1 MKREA
6 FEEMLTGGHPNSLGR
21 TVEVVEIVLADRA
34 RLGELYAC
42 YQSDD
47 AVVRLRTS
55 NGLKRISRE
64 KPAWLVPLI
73 DGFLTEIAAL
83 DQASAQWTL
92 ADLFETLAPLLT
104 PTQRQQAE
112 AVLKRNLAHHT
123 DWIVLNQTMKTLGAW
138 AKNDAELT
146 QWLVPQLERL
156 SGDGRKSVAKTA
168 AKTLKQVMRDA

>member
-1 MKREA
+1 MHESFEA
-6 FEEMLTGGHPNSLGR
+6 MLTGGHPNSLGR
-21 TVEVVEIVLADRA
+21 TVEVVEIVLADRT

-47 AVVRLRTS
+47 EVVRLRTS

-92 ADLFETLAPLLT
+92 ADLCQTLAPHMT
-104 PTQRQQAE
+104 PAQRQQAE
-112 AVLKRNLAHHT
+112 AVLKRNLAHHH

-138 AKNDAELT
+138 AKTDEALK

-168 AKTLKQVMRDA
+168 AKTLKKL

>member
-1 MKREA
+1 MSEKD
-6 FEEMLTGGHPNSLGR
+6 FEEILTGGHPNSLGR
-21 TVEVVEIVLADRA
+21 TVEVVEMVLADRA

-47 AVVRLRTS
+47 DVVRLRTS
-55 NGLKRISRE
+55 NALKRISRE
-64 KPAWLVPLI
+64 QPAWLVPLI

-92 ADLFETLAPLLT
+92 ADLFETLAPLMT

-123 DWIVLNQTMKTLGAW
+123 DWIVLNQTMKTLGGW
-138 AKNDAELT
+138 AKEDPALLH
-146 QWLVPQLERL
+146 WLVPHLERL
-156 SGDGRKSVAKTA
+156 SGDGRKSVSKTA
-168 AKTLKQVMRDA
+168 AKTLTTLTT

>member
-1 MKREA
+1 MDTES

-21 TVEVVEIVLADRA
+21 TVEVVAIVLADMA

-55 NGLKRISRE
+55 NALKRISRV
-64 KPAWLVPLI
+64 KPEWLVPLI
-73 DGFLTEIAAL
+73 DGFLTEIANL

-92 ADLFETLAPLLT
+92 ADLFETLAPLMT

-112 AVLKRNLAHHT
+112 AVLKRNLAHHH
-123 DWIVLNQTMKTLGAW
+123 DWIVLNQTMKTLGGW
-138 AKNDAELT
+138 AKDDPEL
-146 QWLVPQLERL
+146 QHWLVPHLERL

-168 AKTLKQVMRDA
+168 SKTLVSLTS